1 MDNAAEVGAWFRSGL
16 EGLKEKHEAIGDV
29 RGMGL
34 MQAIELVKDRGTKE
48 HDPEMAS
55 RLMDR
60 ARENGLLV
68 GKGGIAGNVIR
79 MSPPLNIAKSDVDE
93 AIRIMDEA
101 LSAVR
106 QPAVAA
112 AR

>member
-1 MDNAAEVGAWFRSGL
+1 
-16 EGLKEKHEAIGDV
+16 
-29 RGMGL
+29 
-34 MQAIELVKDRGTKE
+34 MQAIELVKDRKTKE
-48 HDPEMAS
+48 IAPQETTQFLEQC
-55 RLMDR
+55 RIR
-60 ARENGLLV
+60 GLLV
-68 GKGGIAGNVIR
+68 GKGGLYGNVIR

-106 QPAVAA
+106 QPAAAA